1 MIKNF
6 MLQSV
11 VGLSAFIACAS
22 YAEDK
27 NYVQLSSGY
36 SFAKPTGADVAGKKP
51 KRGNVHS
58 IELGRSVT
66 DRVKIG
72 LEFSHRSG
80 YSVDHSSDDSWHG
93 YLVESRKSKW
103 SYKSSAVMVNLRCD
117 VANLSGFTPY
127 VLVGAGIA
135 QNKMKEVL
143 SREGL
148 MTGMDSSRESN
159 AKKVKSFAYKVGA
172 GIHYSINSK
181 VGIEIRYQFVNLGRV
196 KLPSF
201 YDNEGNY
208 QDARRGKLKSNDIL
222 LGISYK
228 F

>member
-93 YLVESRKSKW
+93 YLVESKKSKW

-135 QNKMKEVL
+135 QNTTKKQLDRQEHFL
-143 SREGL
+143 RKSTNTSR
-148 MTGMDSSRESN
+148 SN
-159 AKKVKSFAYKVGA
+159 KSTSLVYKIGA
-172 GIHYSINSK
+172 GVSYSVSQKI
-181 VGIEIRYQFVNLGRV
+181 GIDIRYQFINSGKVRLHEAKNNLGA
-196 KLPSF
+196 LLS
-201 YDNEGNY
+201 
-208 QDARRGKLKSNDIL
+208 ATRGKLKTNEVLIGL
-222 LGISYK
+222 SYK